1 MLNFEGERMKS
12 IHALIIV
19 TIICCCLAPH
29 AYPQDSGMGQ
39 LCPILQEFVTSVS
52 LFLNNATN
60 PVAWDQWAQID
71 VNFRMKLQNLA
82 DSMAENDSRG
92 SVVINEIM
100 ATAEIWKRQ
109 MLATWQT
116 RDFQNDQ
123 VLWKAWGVLQN
134 VCPGLALPQ
143 L

>member
-1 MLNFEGERMKS
+1 MRLLC
-12 IHALIIV
+12 ALMTV
-19 TIICCCLAPH
+19 TFLCCMVAD
-29 AYPQDSGMGQ
+29 AYPQDSVMGQ
-39 LCPILQEFVTSVS
+39 LCPILQDFVTSVS
-52 LFLNNATN
+52 LFLNNATE

-82 DSMAENDSRG
+82 NSLAEDDSRG
-92 SVVINEIM
+92 SVAINELM

-116 RDFQNDQ
+116 RDFQDDQ
-123 VLWKAWGVLQN
+123 VLWKAWGMLQN
-134 VCPGLALPQ
+134 VCPSLALPQ

>member
-1 MLNFEGERMKS
+1 M
-12 IHALIIV
+12 
-19 TIICCCLAPH
+19 APN
-29 AYPQDSGMGQ
+29 AYPQNSSRDEV
-39 LCPILQEFVTSVS
+39 CPILQEFVTSVS
-52 LFLNNATN
+52 LFLNNATE

-71 VNFRMKLQNLA
+71 VNFRMKLQNIA
-82 DSMAENDSRG
+82 NSMAENDSRG
-92 SVVINEIM
+92 SVAVNEIM

-123 VLWKAWGVLQN
+123 VLWKAWGVIQN
-134 VCPGLALPQ
+134 ICPDLTLPQ